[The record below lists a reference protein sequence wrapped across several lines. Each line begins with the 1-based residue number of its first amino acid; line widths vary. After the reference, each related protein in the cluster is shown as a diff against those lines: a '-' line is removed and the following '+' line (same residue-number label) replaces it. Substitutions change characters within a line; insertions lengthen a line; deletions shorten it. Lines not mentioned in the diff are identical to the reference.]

1 MTLMARLRSWM
12 RAMRDRSR
20 MEREMEQ
27 ELRFHIDSYA
37 VDLVKQGVV
46 RDEAMR
52 RARIEFG
59 GMEMHKEEC
68 RASLGLRIWDE
79 VSADLR

>member
-1 MTLMARLRSWM
+1 
-12 RAMRDRSR
+12 
-20 MEREMEQ
+20 
-27 ELRFHIDSYA
+27 
-37 VDLVKQGVV
+37 VV